1 MALQAY
7 VLIQAEPQLAGRV
20 ASAVRDLP
28 QVASCDVLAGP
39 YDDAIALVESLETS
53 KSSEG
58 PWSRASS
65 SSRGSLAPSPARWSS
80 CSDPE

>member
-28 QVASCDVLAGP
+28 QVVSCDVLAGP
-39 YDDAIALVESLETS
+39 YDAVALVESPGLEELGRTVVS
-53 KSSEG
+53 RIQLIEG
-58 PWSRASS
+58 VTRTLTCPVVQ
-65 SSRGSLAPSPARWSS
+65 L
-80 CSDPE
+80 

>member
-7 VLIQAEPQLAGRV
+7 VLIQAEPQLAARV

-39 YDDAIALVESLETS
+39 YDAISLVESLDLEELGRTVVS
-53 KSSEG
+53 RIQLIEG
-58 PWSRASS
+58 VTRTLTCPVVQ
-65 SSRGSLAPSPARWSS
+65 L
-80 CSDPE
+80 